1 MHWVLLGVAG
11 IFEIAWAIAMKY
23 SEGFTHLVP
32 SIVTVIGY
40 IASLVFL
47 SLAIKELP
55 VGTGY
60 AVWTGIG
67 IVGTTL
73 LGVLLF
79 QERLSL
85 LQVLC
90 LLLIV
95 VGIVGL
101 RLLAPE
107 G

>member
-1 MHWVLLGVAG
+1 MHWLLLGVAG
-11 IFEIAWAIAMKY
+11 IFEITWAIAMKY